1 MPALDAPYVAA
12 GRHLL
17 APKARRV
24 SRHVNRQPIFVESF
38 VAMKTGQWHLG
49 GWDEPEI
56 IFVVMVHRVGV
67 LRQMPSAGDRLAID
81 HQRRN
86 YLEVPLLLSLD
97 IEHPRDQR
105 AFEPR
110 TRAAQDIE
118 TRPGEFHAA
127 IEIDDP
133 EILAEFPMR
142 ERLERG
148 ELERR
153 PFGFYYAVV
162 GLAFADRHIGARN
175 IRQLEHQ
182 RMEFAFRQSEL
193 RSQLEQRIAGS
204 GRQIGG
210 CVGENL
216 GELLFVRFLGA
227 NSCDLG
233 GALVWRELADLA
245 RASLAVGSQLIDF
258 SLKLSALLIGRD

>member
-1 MPALDAPYVAA
+1 MPALDAAYVAA

-24 SRHVNRQPIFVESF
+24 SRHVDWQPIFVESLI
-38 VAMKTGQWHLG
+38 AMETGQWHLG
-49 GWDEPEI
+49 SWDEPEI
-56 IFVVMVHRVGV
+56 IFVVVVHRVGV
-67 LRQMPSAGDRLAID
+67 LRQMPGAGDGLAIH
-81 HQRRN
+81 HQGRN
-86 YLEVPLLLSLD
+86 YLEVTLLLSLD

-105 AFEPR
+105 AFESR

-142 ERLERG
+142 KRLERG

-162 GLAFADRHIGARN
+162 GLAVADRHIGARN
-175 IRQLEHQ
+175 IRQLEHE

-193 RSQLEQRIAGS
+193 RSQLEQRVADIC
-204 GRQIGG
+204 RQIGG

-227 NSCDLG
+227 NFCDLG
-233 GALVWRELADLA
+233 GALVRRKFAYLA
-245 RASLAVGSQLIDF
+245 RAAFAVGSQLI
-258 SLKLSALLIGRD
+258 